1 MVQSLTSVQSR
12 LTTTSTLL
20 LERSRILSLNL
31 PPSAASTAQI
41 ARNLTT
47 LRNDIAGL
55 EDEVELEA
63 AGLAVG
69 GRKRGKGME
78 GEMERAVREAGERYD
93 GLIEMFE
100 EGDDVGREK
109 ARGLKREV
117 KRLVDCAHTQ
127 IQNRAMKPCPASFLW
142 FPGQL

>member
-1 MVQSLTSVQSR
+1 
-12 LTTTSTLL
+12 
-20 LERSRILSLNL
+20 
-31 PPSAASTAQI
+31 
-41 ARNLTT
+41 
-47 LRNDIAGL
+47 L